1 MIRVGLIGAGKM
13 GEHHVNALTHLSGK
27 FKLSAIFDIDED
39 RALMIA
45 KQSCKVA
52 TTVSE
57 IMDCADLVVVAS
69 PTETHFDY
77 ALQALRNSKHLFIE
91 KPVAC
96 TVDEVKRLVRFA
108 QEADVK
114 VQIGHIER
122 FNPAFVAAEN
132 LLVKPYLIQTNRSLK
147 NNTPTSFTQ
156 LVLDHMLH
164 DIDMVLHVVRQN
176 IKRISATGYNVLHE
190 YPDVVHARIEFDNGC
205 VANLCTSLVS
215 SVNAISSTIYQ
226 AGSVVEIDFIQKTS
240 KITMTSPIESNQ
252 LEQDDLRIPLANTV
266 QHFPETGLIEEYNAL
281 YNAIITDTKPIVSLE
296 DGLTALDVAT
306 TIIDKLKVTALTSV
320 DNIL

>member
-13 GEHHVNALTHLSGK
+13 GEHHVNALTHLSDK
-27 FKLSAIFDIDED
+27 FVLSAIYDVDME
-39 RALMIA
+39 RAISVCS
-45 KQSCKVA
+45 QSCKVA
-52 TTVSE
+52 NTVFE
-57 IMDCADLVVVAS
+57 LMACCDVVVVAS

-108 QEADVK
+108 HEADVK

-147 NNTPTSFTQ
+147 NNTPTSFSQ

-215 SVNAISSTIYQ
+215 NVNTITSTVYQ
-226 AGSVVEIDFIQKTS
+226 SGSVLEIDLINKTS
-240 KITMTSPIESNQ
+240 KITMTSPVEMNQ
-252 LEQDDLRIPLANTV
+252 LEQDDLRIPITNEV
-266 QHFPETGLIEEYNAL
+266 SHFPESGLIQEYKAL
-281 YNAIITDTKPIVSLE
+281 YNSILTDTKPIVSLE